1 MRNNKTSF
9 IAKVAI
15 LGAIA
20 FILMFFDFPLPFF
33 PSFYKF
39 DFSEVAVLV
48 GGFALGW
55 KAAISIEAVK
65 ILLSI
70 LFKGTSTA
78 YVGELASFLTGLAL
92 TLPPVILY
100 QKNKT
105 RKDAVRGLA
114 VGIVVF
120 MGVGLLLNY
129 FVLLPSYSYFFH
141 LPMDAL
147 TGMGSAIIPF
157 IKDRLTFVLFATTPF
172 NLLKGFVVSLVTIAL
187 YKHISPLLHR

>member
-147 TGMGSAIIPF
+147 IGMGSAIIPF